1 MPWELFMAQYKGTT
15 RVRLKENKN
24 KTKDRP
30 QDHSAAHAF
39 SSVYSVPL
47 PTNRVSQAPR
57 VFHAMLA
64 VLVKASL
71 EIELI
76 NRHLCFCEALMGA
89 SFSTPFLKSHT
100 SCCK

>member
-15 RVRLKENKN
+15 RVRLKEKKKKN
-24 KTKDRP
+24 RP
-30 QDHSAAHAF
+30 QDHSAAHGF

-47 PTNRVSQAPR
+47 PTNRVPQAPR
-57 VFHAMLA
+57 VFHAMLV
-64 VLVKASL
+64 VLLKAPL
-71 EIELI
+71 KIELI

-89 SFSTPFLKSHT
+89 SFSTLFLKSHT